1 MGTTTRSDAE
11 LKTDAEAELEW
22 DPRVHRN
29 EIGVAVIKE
38 KIQQAL
44 VRSAETEADRIIVQ
58 VDGSKVTLGGAVRS
72 YAEKQD
78 AERAALAAPVSSR
91 SITASACRRSRIG
104 TSQVPFRDDG
114 GPHANAWS
122 SVIITMKPAR
132 NPSVA
137 MSMVPD
143 RTVSGISSSTTT

>member
-1 MGTTTRSDAE
+1 MATTTEARSDAE

-38 KIQQAL
+38 KIQRAL

-58 VDGSKVTLGGAVRS
+58 VDGGKVTLRGAVRS

-78 AERAALAAPVSSR
+78 AERAARAAPGVISVDN
-91 SITASACRRSRIG
+91 RI
-104 TSQVPFRDDG
+104 SLSPF
-114 GPHANAWS
+114 
-122 SVIITMKPAR
+122 
-132 NPSVA
+132 
-137 MSMVPD
+137 
-143 RTVSGISSSTTT
+143 